1 MQSLSTYTDYMASPL
16 GLIRIDVS
24 GKAITKIAFIDK
36 KDLPSSSCSLIK
48 ECQKELTEY
57 FMGKRKIFSLPL
69 NYKGTDFQH
78 TVWSSLNNIDFG
90 ETASYTNIASMAQR
104 PLAIRAVGGALNK
117 NPSAIIVPCHR
128 IVSKNGCLTGYAGGL
143 KRKSWLIAHE
153 NYYNKK
159 LV

>member
-57 FMGKRKIFSLPL
+57 FKGIRKIFSLPL
-69 NYKGTDFQH
+69 NYKGTDFQNA
-78 TVWSSLNNIDFG
+78 VWSALKNINFG
-90 ETASYTNIASMAQR
+90 ETTSYTNIASMVQR
-104 PLAIRAVGGALNK
+104 PLAIRAAGGALNK
-117 NPSAIIVPCHR
+117 NPIAIIVPCHR
-128 IVSKNGCLTGYAGGL
+128 IVSKNGYLTGYAGGL
-143 KRKSWLIAHE
+143 ERKSWLIAHE
-153 NYYNKK
+153 NYHNNKS
-159 LV
+159 